1 MQYVVIKQDEKDG
14 ITLYTVNAIPL
25 KNKSKAVIQKIP
37 HPLGSDILE
46 FKTLEEAKEAIT
58 LAGFSYILPGGKKGS
73 PEPVKPQ
80 VVRADLGYEQIVLNA
95 IKDKINSSNLNVA
108 ASAVL
113 ALSEFPCEETFD
125 ILFEKLGED
134 NDAIRKNAISGV
146 CRYQNVLQNRI
157 IESLK
162 SSNWVVRN
170 SALNCISNIS
180 ENSDINVEKFI
191 VPLTQVCEDSNT
203 IVQALA
209 LTTLAKVYQV
219 YQKNRKV

>member
-1 MQYVVIKQDEKDG
+1 MQYVAIKQEERNG
-14 ITLYTVNAIPL
+14 IQIFTVNAIPL

-58 LAGFSYILPGGKKGS
+58 LAGFSYVLPNGQKKHL
-73 PEPVKPQ
+73 PPVKQ
-80 VVRADLGYEQIVLNA
+80 KSVSNNLGYEQIVLNA

-108 ASAVL
+108 ASALL
-113 ALSEFPCEETFD
+113 ALSEFPDEETFD

-134 NDAIRKNAISGV
+134 NDLIRKNAISGV

-157 IESLK
+157 IDALK
-162 SSNWVVRN
+162 SSNWVVKN
-170 SALNCISNIS
+170 SALVCISNICD
-180 ENSDINVEKFI
+180 NDNDVEKFI
-191 VPLTQVCEDSNT
+191 VPLTQVCNDTNT

-219 YQKNRKV
+219 YNKNKKV

>member
-1 MQYVVIKQDEKDG
+1 MQYVAIKQEERNG
-14 ITLYTVNAIPL
+14 IQIFTVNAIPL

-46 FKTLEEAKEAIT
+46 FKTLEEAKEAVT
-58 LAGFSYILPGGKKGS
+58 LAGFSYVLPNGQKKNL
-73 PEPVKPQ
+73 PPMKQKPVNNNF
-80 VVRADLGYEQIVLNA
+80 GYEQIVLNA

-108 ASAVL
+108 AAALL
-113 ALSEFPCEETFD
+113 ALSEFPDEETFD

-157 IESLK
+157 IDALK

-170 SALNCISNIS
+170 SALVCISNICD
-180 ENSDINVEKFI
+180 NDNDVEKFI
-191 VPLTQVCEDSNT
+191 VPLTQVCNDTNT

-219 YQKNRKV
+219 YNKNKKV

>member
-37 HPLGSDILE
+37 HPLGSDVLE

-170 SALNCISNIS
+170 SALNCISNIC
-180 ENSDINVEKFI
+180 ENSDMNVEKFI
-191 VPLTQVCEDSNT
+191 VPITQVCDDSNT

>member
-1 MQYVVIKQDEKDG
+1 MQYVAIKQEEKNG
-14 ITLYTVNAIPL
+14 VQIFTVNAIPL

-46 FKTLEEAKEAIT
+46 FKTLEDAKEAIT
-58 LAGFSYILPGGKKGS
+58 LAGFSYVLPNGQKKNLPLMKQKS
-73 PEPVKPQ
+73 VNNNF
-80 VVRADLGYEQIVLNA
+80 GYEQIVLNA

-108 ASAVL
+108 AAALL
-113 ALSEFPCEETFD
+113 ALSEFPDEETFD

-157 IESLK
+157 IEALK
-162 SSNWVVRN
+162 SPNWVVRN
-170 SALNCISNIS
+170 SALVCISNICD
-180 ENSDINVEKFI
+180 NDNDVEKFI
-191 VPLTQVCEDSNT
+191 VPLTQVCNDTNT

-219 YQKNRKV
+219 YNKNKKV